1 MKGRAMKGFVAAA
14 AAVLGLAVEA
24 PSIAGHH
31 STNAMYDESKTVEV
45 VGTVVQWRF
54 VNPHPYLVVEMTTNG
69 KTEKWDLSFGGSAVS
84 HLRRQ
89 GYTAESFKI
98 GEVIIARGQP
108 ATSETTKGILVRGGI
123 TRKDGTKI
131 P

>member
-1 MKGRAMKGFVAAA
+1 MKGLVVAAA
-14 AAVLGLAVEA
+14 AALCLGVVA
-24 PSIAGHH
+24 PGVSGHH
-31 STNAMYDESKTVEV
+31 STNAMYDESRTVEV
-45 VGTVVQWRF
+45 AGTVVAWRF
-54 VNPHPYLVVEMTTNG
+54 VNPHPSLIVEVTADG

-89 GYTAESFKI
+89 GYTADTFKV

-108 ATSETTKGILVRGGI
+108 ALSSTARGLLIRGGI